1 MTYTLTAKTP
11 TPTAADR
18 ERESMWLEEKYW
30 GHRLWD
36 QQSPWLTFLEFLC
49 VAASAQRGGYLF
61 DFDKSQYPSEYIAYG
76 RIHLRN
82 ILFNNELQIS
92 RIADAYGDND
102 TAWTKWLTWIE
113 TNARGLD
120 AAQRSFGYLRS
131 RFESFHDFATLV
143 KGLRSCVVEGDTN
156 KRWSSRFIFP
166 FGLAAVFEDLSI
178 KDEKAA
184 RDYVNFGRSGEL
196 LYHMLARSQG
206 RHELAKLFPER
217 VLNGNNKWSQLVGR
231 LQPEAVETGERRGV
245 AAYLPYD
252 SHPVFDLIAEDWI
265 ALLRLRLPG
274 FDVIPY
280 LVTSGAFG
288 LMLYQLHT
296 SAKLVGGVEKP
307 PMICE
312 VVAPRKGLVR
322 ELSIESFEENS
333 FLSIEAVEK
342 LIATA
347 EAHPAWNQAGAA
359 GDKLNRRRDVLDEMF
374 RWSDE
379 NQAQDPDDLL
389 KQFRQEAKERHR
401 RHFGQVHRTFGR
413 GVGLVSRRGT
423 NRFRYAPTDHFLKC
437 LVFASVSKRI
447 EFGELLARLYSRY
460 GLVFG
465 EREAQDAKSEEG
477 IDKKPFQQ
485 NALRLEHR
493 LSSLGLLKRLSDACA
508 YVENPYAGAP

>member
-1 MTYTLTAKTP
+1 VTYARTTKTP
-11 TPTAADR
+11 TPSTADR
-18 ERESMWLEEKYW
+18 ERENMWLEEKFW

-49 VAASAQRGGYLF
+49 VAASALRNGYLF
-61 DFDKSQYPSEYIAYG
+61 DFGKSQYPSEYIAYG

-82 ILFNNELQIS
+82 ILFNNEQQIS
-92 RIADAYGDND
+92 RIAEAFGDNA
-102 TAWTKWLTWIE
+102 TAWSKWLEWIDA
-113 TNARGLD
+113 NARGLD
-120 AAQRSFGYLRS
+120 AAQRNFGYLRT

-143 KGLRSCVVEGDTN
+143 KALRSCVVEGDTN

-166 FGLAAVFEDLSI
+166 FGPAAVFEDLSI
-178 KDEKAA
+178 KNEKVA

-196 LYHMLARSQG
+196 LYHMLSRSQS
-206 RHELAKLFPER
+206 RDELVKLFPAR
-217 VLNGNNKWSQLVGR
+217 VLDGSNKWSQLVAR
-231 LQPEAVETGERRGV
+231 LQPDTEESGERRGV
-245 AAYLPYD
+245 AAFLPYD
-252 SHPVFDLIAEDWI
+252 SHPIFDLIAEDWI
-265 ALLRLRLPG
+265 SLLRLRLPG

-280 LVTSGAFG
+280 LVTSATFG
-288 LMLYQLHT
+288 LLLYQLHT
-296 SAKLVGGVEKP
+296 SANIVGGRPKP

-312 VVAPRKGLVR
+312 IVAPRKGLVR

-333 FLSIEAVEK
+333 FLSIEAAEK
-342 LIATA
+342 LITTA
-347 EAHPAWNQAGAA
+347 ESHPAWNLPGAS
-359 GDKLNRRRDVLDEMF
+359 GDRLNRRRDVLEELF

-379 NQAQDPDDLL
+379 GQVNDPDELL
-389 KQFRQEAKERHR
+389 PHFRHEAKERHR
-401 RHFGQVHRTFGR
+401 RHFGQVHRAFGR
-413 GVGLVSRRGT
+413 GIGLVSRRGT

-447 EFGELLARLYSRY
+447 EFGELLTRLYERY

-465 EREAQDAKSEEG
+465 EREAEDAKSEQG

-508 YVENPYAGAP
+508 YVENPYAD